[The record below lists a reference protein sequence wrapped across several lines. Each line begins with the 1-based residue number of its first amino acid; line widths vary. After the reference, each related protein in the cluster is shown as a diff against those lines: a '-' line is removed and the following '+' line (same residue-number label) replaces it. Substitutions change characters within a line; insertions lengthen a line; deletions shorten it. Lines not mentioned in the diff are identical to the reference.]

1 MSRGASL
8 PDHSQTGQSEAH
20 EDLCSSNFVSKVD
33 DCSVEAEC
41 SDLGHA
47 DEAIAGL
54 RQALLGQ
61 FVPDQELD
69 QALGI

>member
-1 MSRGASL
+1 MSTEPSL
-8 PDHSQTGQSEAH
+8 PDHPQKGQSEAH

-33 DCSVEAEC
+33 DCSVESEC
-41 SDLGHA
+41 PDLGQA

-69 QALGI
+69 QALGL

>member
-1 MSRGASL
+1 MSTEPS
-8 PDHSQTGQSEAH
+8 PSDHSQTRQSEAH

-41 SDLGHA
+41 SYLGQA

-61 FVPDQELD
+61 FVPDQEMN
-69 QALGI
+69 QALGL